1 MLKGRITMDNTK
13 RFFSNK
19 ITSVL
24 IAVFVCALWGSLF
37 PCVKLGYNAFAISGS
52 DIPSIILFA
61 GIRFAISGIVLI
73 GIASIKNKKF
83 DVPNKKSIMP
93 IFWITLTSIVL
104 HYSFTYIAL
113 SIGEGSKSA
122 IIKQVGFLFLSCF
135 AFLFD
140 KDDHFSIP
148 KLIAGIL
155 GFIGIIV
162 TNLDGSGFTFGLSD
176 VLLLLAS
183 LCSCISII
191 CTKSATKTISPVQI
205 VAYSQLAGGIFLLVV
220 GLVLG
225 GKLTHIDTGS
235 VLTFTY
241 ICAASIA
248 AYSLWNILIKYN
260 NVSKLSVIKF
270 TEPLFA
276 VIFSGI
282 ILGEEIFRLSYI
294 IAFVIILA
302 AILISNIKRSENL

>member
-1 MLKGRITMDNTK
+1 MKKKDNFK
-13 RFFSNK
+13 NLFSNK

-61 GIRFAISGIVLI
+61 GLRFTISGIILI
-73 GIASIKNKKF
+73 GAASIKNKKI
-83 DVPNKKSIMP
+83 DIPKKQSIAP
-93 IFWITLTSIVL
+93 IFWIALTSIIL

-113 SIGEGSKSA
+113 SVGEGSKSA

-140 KDDHFSIP
+140 KEDSFSVP

-155 GFIGIIV
+155 GFVGIIV
-162 TNLDGSGFTFGLSD
+162 TNLDGSGFTFGIGD

-183 LCSCISII
+183 LCSCISVI
-191 CTKSATKTISPVQI
+191 CTKSATKTINPVQI
-205 VAYSQLAGGIFLLVV
+205 VAYSQLWGGIFLLVT
-220 GLVLG
+220 GMVLG
-225 GKLTHIDTGS
+225 GKLARIDTNS
-235 VLTFTY
+235 ILTFSY
-241 ICAASIA
+241 ICLASIA

-282 ILGEEIFRLSYI
+282 ILGEKILRLSYL

-302 AILISNIKRSENL
+302 AILISNVKRGDSK

>member
-1 MLKGRITMDNTK
+1 MYKKTENI
-13 RFFSNK
+13 FSNK

-37 PCVKLGYNAFAISGS
+37 PCIKLGYNAFDISGS

-61 GIRFAISGIVLI
+61 GIRFAISGFILI
-73 GIASIKNKKF
+73 AATSIKNKKL
-83 DVPNKKSIMP
+83 DVPDKKSIMP

-104 HYSFTYIAL
+104 HYSFTYVAL

-140 KDDHFSIP
+140 KDDHFSLP

-155 GFIGIIV
+155 GFFGIIV
-162 TNLDGSGFTFGLSD
+162 TNLDGSGFTFGLGD

-183 LCSCISII
+183 LCSCISVI
-191 CTKSATKTISPVQI
+191 CTKSATKTINPVQI
-205 VAYSQLAGGIFLLVV
+205 VAYSQLAGGIFLFVV
-220 GLVLG
+220 GLILG
-225 GKLTHIDTGS
+225 GKLTHIDLRS
-235 VLTFTY
+235 VLTFAY
-241 ICAASIA
+241 ICGASIA

-276 VIFSGI
+276 VIFSGL
-282 ILGEEIFRLSYI
+282 ILGEQIFRLSYL
-294 IAFVIILA
+294 IAFIIIILA
-302 AILISNIKRSENL
+302 IIISNVKRGER

>member
-1 MLKGRITMDNTK
+1 MKKKDNFK
-13 RFFSNK
+13 NLFSNK

-61 GIRFAISGIVLI
+61 GLRFTISGIILI
-73 GIASIKNKKF
+73 GAASIKNKKI
-83 DVPNKKSIMP
+83 DIPKKQSIAP
-93 IFWITLTSIVL
+93 IFWIALTSIIL

-113 SIGEGSKSA
+113 SVGEGSKSA

-140 KDDHFSIP
+140 KEDSFSVP

-155 GFIGIIV
+155 GFVGIIV
-162 TNLDGSGFTFGLSD
+162 TNLDGSGFTFGIGD

-183 LCSCISII
+183 LCSCISVI
-191 CTKSATKTISPVQI
+191 CTKSATKTINPVQI
-205 VAYSQLAGGIFLLVV
+205 VAYSQLWGGIFLLVT
-220 GLVLG
+220 GMVLG
-225 GKLTHIDTGS
+225 GKLARIDTNS
-235 VLTFTY
+235 ILTFSY
-241 ICAASIA
+241 ICLASIA

-282 ILGEEIFRLSYI
+282 ILGEKILRLSYL

-302 AILISNIKRSENL
+302 AILISNVKQGDSK